1 MEYTDANPPSAIS
14 TRAYKPDNFYALNS
28 LNPYLRAKPHLLKT
42 KHEALQHHTH
52 NHRLQLLMFGRRK
65 QDLTPEQYRDHY
77 ENIHIPFMRNLTGET
92 FPLTHT
98 RHYIQRD
105 GAPDF
110 LAALMGPGG
119 NQSDFDFDAVA
130 VLTYRDRAHFE
141 ANWAFFEDE
150 ETRRLI
156 AADEVLFSEWVR
168 GVFLET
174 TSTTRGKD

>member
-1 MEYTDANPPSAIS
+1 
-14 TRAYKPDNFYALNS
+14 
-28 LNPYLRAKPHLLKT
+28 
-42 KHEALQHHTH
+42 
-52 NHRLQLLMFGRRK
+52 
-65 QDLTPEQYRDHY
+65 
-77 ENIHIPFMRNLTGET
+77 
-92 FPLTHT
+92 
-98 RHYIQRD
+98 
-105 GAPDF
+105 
-110 LAALMGPGG
+110 MGPGG